1 MLRRPLQPYLISI
14 LWLMINCRYLYKLL
28 TMSNNGLPL
37 EVIKE
42 LSGHRNLSQLQEY
55 LKVRDEQVL
64 GALNTL
70 SIVSPVAEESGKHK
84 FSGIDENSCKEVI
97 KEKI

>member
-1 MLRRPLQPYLISI
+1 M
-14 LWLMINCRYLYKLL
+14 YKLL

-70 SIVSPVAEESGKHK
+70 SIVSPVAEESGKLM